1 MRRLVLALA
10 LPALVALT
18 AAPPSQ
24 AAEPLTR
31 YSLVNGC
38 FALATSQGPV
48 AGGEKVRMQA
58 TALGRYLLFLPDGT
72 FLTGQGA
79 GAPAPE
85 KEPSPQG
92 EWRVEEEGNGPAF
105 SLTAVEGG
113 AALKGVTFTPA
124 DGCAAHPE
132 AELNATGTP
141 ARSKTEFGEV
151 RGILEGHMHW
161 MTYEKYGRQF
171 QCGRPWHPYG
181 IAKALPDCSGVEGPQ
196 GTAAPVQ
203 NFFNYGNPVA
213 PHDTSGYPKLA
224 SWGNDNLTYE
234 GTYWRWVQ
242 RAHMAGLRLM
252 VMGVNDNRI
261 LCEAQARKA
270 SNCNEMDT
278 VRRGLR
284 AIRELEDYV
293 DAQAGGPGK
302 GFFEVVTDPFE
313 ARRVINQ
320 GRMAVVLEIEVS
332 EPFDCR
338 DWTNPTCDRAQIDR
352 QLDELH
358 GLGVRSLL
366 LLNKFDNPLTGVRF
380 DSGLTGLL
388 TNPGNRLSAGTFF
401 SARTCTGPFRDN
413 TIETFSPPASGALDT
428 VLTSI
433 GVQPGTA
440 PVYPPAPHCNTRG
453 LTDLGKHTV
462 SRMMDKKM
470 IVNPDHMSQ
479 ASVEETLSLLEARRY
494 SGVISPHGWVD
505 PGNWPRFWKLG
516 GLAFPGHSDAK
527 DYVKD
532 YERYRP
538 KSTPF
543 FTGWGYGADLG
554 GMAQQPQ
561 ARKRIGRDLLPVQE
575 LRRPHHLRAAGHRR
589 ADLRLHQGGRRPLR
603 PLRRVVRGPPPSR
616 RREARRGHVARRGG
630 LPADVGARR
639 GRPGR
644 RLRPVPPQGH
654 EPRARRAAPR
664 GPLGD
669 GPAPR
674 RTAAAALAR
683 VELVRPRSRQRAARR
698 RRRPERGG
706 PRRARRQHRRRP
718 AARDGAGRA
727 ARSRPDRRARA
738 RTARDGRPGGEGP
751 GGRVGDPAPGARPE
765 AAALCG
771 PPPARREGE
780 RRGPGLRAEPRR
792 AGAREDGRHAD
803 GPDARR
809 HDEPA
814 AGPRDRAALPAAALS
829 SRRRRR

>member
-18 AAPPSQ
+18 AATQAQ
-24 AAEPLTR
+24 AAESLTR

-38 FALATSQGPV
+38 FSLSTTQGPV
-48 AGGEKVRMQA
+48 AAGEKVRMQA

-72 FLTGQGA
+72 YLTGQGDDR
-79 GAPAPE
+79 APAPE
-85 KEPSPQG
+85 KDPSPQG
-92 EWRVEEEGNGPAF
+92 EWRVEEEGSGPTF
-105 SLTAVEGG
+105 SLTALEGG

-124 DGCAAHPE
+124 DGCAAYPE
-132 AELNATGTP
+132 AELNATGAP
-141 ARSKTEFGEV
+141 ARSSTEFGEV

-171 QCGRPWHPYG
+171 QCGRPWHRYG
-181 IAKALPDCSGVEGPQ
+181 IAKALPDCSGVEGPK
-196 GTAAPVQ
+196 GIAAPMQ

-252 VMGVNDNRI
+252 VMGVNDNRV
-261 LCEAQARKA
+261 LCEVQARKET
-270 SNCNEMDT
+270 NCNEMDT

-293 DAQAGGPGK
+293 DAQSGGPGK

-313 ARRVINQ
+313 ARRVINE

-338 DWTNPTCDRAQIDR
+338 GWDNPTCDRGQIDR

-358 GLGVRSLL
+358 DLGVRSLL

-413 TIETFSPPASGALDT
+413 TIETFVPPASSALDT
-428 VLTSI
+428 VLTSF

-453 LTDLGKHTV
+453 LTDLGKYTV
-462 SRMMDKKM
+462 GRMMDRGM

-479 ASVEETLSLLEARRY
+479 ASVEDTLSLLEARRY

-527 DYVKD
+527 DYVKE

-561 ARKRIGRDLLPVQE
+561 ARNGSGEISYPFKSYDGRVTFERQVTGERTFDYTKEGVAHYGLYAE
-575 LRRPHHLRAAGHRR
+575 WFEDLRRL
-589 ADLRLHQGGRRPLR
+589 GGAKLAEDMSRGAEAYLQMWERTEGVRP
-603 PLRRVVRGPPPSR
+603 GACAPSR
-616 RREARRGHVARRGG
+616 RKVTTRGIGG
-630 LPADVGARR
+630 LRLGDHWETVLRRAGQPQQRGRAWSWCVRGRGNAKRADVAVLNDAG
-639 GRPGR
+639 
-644 RLRPVPPQGH
+644 
-654 EPRARRAAPR
+654 
-664 GPLGD
+664 
-669 GPAPR
+669 
-674 RTAAAALAR
+674 R
-683 VELVRPRSRQRAARR
+683 VELVGSTATGRPLGTARV
-698 RRRPERGG
+698 G
-706 PRRARRQHRRRP
+706 RRARGRTVVRVRGQRVTVVRAGKVQAVALATRRL
-718 AARDGAGRA
+718 ARDPKRL
-727 ARSRPDRRARA
+727 
-738 RTARDGRPGGEGP
+738 RTAVRRLLAAKASAAVPTYEPSPAEEERAKTGAAPTGRTLAGT
-751 GGRVGDPAPGARPE
+751 AN
-765 AAALCG
+765 
-771 PPPARREGE
+771 
-780 RRGPGLRAEPRR
+780 PRL
-792 AGAREDGRHAD
+792 
-803 GPDARR
+803 
-809 HDEPA
+809 
-814 AGPRDRAALPAAALS
+814 DRAIELLC
-829 SRRRRR
+829 RLQL